1 MYIGHT
7 GLLAMDDTLITTLN
21 ILMCMIWEYIMCM
34 IWEYCLENNL

>member
-21 ILMCMIWEYIMCM
+21 ILMCMIWEYFNVYGMGI
-34 IWEYCLENNL
+34 YNVYV